1 VDLTQ
6 LTSQQ
11 RQIRSMIRGFLL
23 TATVQEMEQE
33 KVISIESGDRFRVD
47 VIQELIDSEKVEN
60 AAQQG

>member
-1 VDLTQ
+1 
-6 LTSQQ
+6 
-11 RQIRSMIRGFLL
+11 MIRGFLL

>member
-1 VDLTQ
+1 MDLTQ

-60 AAQQG
+60 AAHQG

>member
-1 VDLTQ
+1 MDLTQ